1 MNLDVGKDIVK
12 GVDAIDMVG
21 GTLAKPLVEKFASGI
36 VGNGTVMSGV
46 AKIATAFMVAKY
58 AGDNRIG
65 KSIAIGAGM
74 DGAEDLVIGL
84 TGKMGI
90 ESTDTVARGLF

>member
-1 MNLDVGKDIVK
+1 MLDVGKDIVK

-36 VGNGTVMSGV
+36 VGNGTVMSGA
-46 AKIATAFMVAKY
+46 AKIGTAFLIAKY
-58 AGDNRIG
+58 GGNNRVA

-84 TGKMGI
+84 TGKIGVQ
-90 ESTDTVARGLF
+90 SPDTVARGLF